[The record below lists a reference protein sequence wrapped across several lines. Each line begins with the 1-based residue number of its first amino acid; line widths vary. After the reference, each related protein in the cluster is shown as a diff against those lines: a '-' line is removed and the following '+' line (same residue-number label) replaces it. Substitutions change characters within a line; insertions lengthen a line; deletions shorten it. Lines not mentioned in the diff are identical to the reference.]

1 MKIIVPIL
9 GLLLSVFPAAAQDRA
24 PAFAVAEDTRLLIQP
39 GDAVQRLSYGRVDGS
54 PHFRGTFHH
63 DAAPAAAGAP
73 DRWSSARRGAKIGG
87 AVGAVAGVVG
97 FAMILRKTDE
107 EVDRSRTPCPPGGAC
122 GDRGG
127 MNVARA
133 FLPVAY
139 LIFAAVGAASGAL
152 VGAGVGAVTG
162 T

>member
-1 MKIIVPIL
+1 MKIMVLIL
-9 GLLLSVFPAAAQDRA
+9 GLLLSVFPAAAQHRA
-24 PAFAVAEDTRLLIQP
+24 PAFAVAQDTRLLIQP
-39 GDAVQRLSYGRVDGS
+39 GDALQQPMY
-54 PHFRGTFHH
+54 RGTFHQ
-63 DAAPAAAGAP
+63 DVALAAAP

-107 EVDRSRTPCPPGGAC
+107 EVDRSRTPCPPGGTC

-127 MNVARA
+127 MNVGRA

-152 VGAGVGAVTG
+152 VGAGVGAATRI
-162 T
+162 